1 MRNLQPTPLST
12 SSAALAATAPALA
25 PGSELPTGD
34 EMMTLGATCAF
45 FGGDKPLNPSTLY
58 RGIKAL
64 RYPPP
69 VRVGPNLSRWLR
81 SECRAAR
88 EALIA
93 ARDTAN
99 LRDRGLNSKVRC
111 GR

>member
-1 MRNLQPTPLST
+1 MRNLHPTPLST
-12 SSAALAATAPALA
+12 SSAGLAGTVPALA
-25 PGSELPTGD
+25 RGSELTGD
-34 EMMTLGATCAF
+34 EMMTLRATCAF

-93 ARDTAN
+93 ARATPRAFEAAE
-99 LRDRGLNSKVRC
+99 R
-111 GR
+111 